1 MRFEVRKMEQRL
13 IDANKIKYRAVGAGG
28 WNQPENVV
36 SDYEIEKMPTVDA
49 VPVDEIIFHHILIDK
64 DGIPE
69 VKLQLGERTLILR
82 RENDPVDVVQVVRC
96 ANCKYF
102 ELYGLKD
109 SCGHPRL
116 EHHGQATFCKADDFC
131 SYGEN

>member
-1 MRFEVRKMEQRL
+1 MAQRL
-13 IDANKIKYRAVGAGG
+13 IDANKIKYRTVGAGG

-49 VPVDEIIFHHILIDK
+49 V
-64 DGIPE
+64 
-69 VKLQLGERTLILR
+69 
-82 RENDPVDVVQVVRC
+82 QVVRC

-102 ELYGLKD
+102 ELYGLED

-131 SYGEN
+131 SYGKNKI